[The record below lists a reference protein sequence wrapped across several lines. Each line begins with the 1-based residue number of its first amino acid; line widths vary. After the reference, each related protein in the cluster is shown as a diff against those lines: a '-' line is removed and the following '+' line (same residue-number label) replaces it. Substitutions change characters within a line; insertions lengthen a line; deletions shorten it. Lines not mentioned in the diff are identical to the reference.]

1 MIQLEVNGDQRNFE
15 GGSVTELL
23 QAIRNAS
30 PRGEVVCVPDLAH
43 QSLEETGD
51 WIGHI
56 GGVPESIAEDGLP
69 RSLDR
74 FREILQEISA

>member
-1 MIQLEVNGDQRNFE
+1 MIQLEVNGDQRNFD

-23 QAIRNAS
+23 QAIRSVS
-30 PRGEVVCVPDLAH
+30 PRGEVVCVPDLAR

-56 GGVPESIAEDGLP
+56 CGVLKSIAEDGLP

-74 FREILQEISA
+74 FHDILQEISA